1 MEYTFTKEDI
11 EKVEK
16 FIDIKNRGYYCDGS
30 QLTAVYNRVLH
41 KNVNTTNCGSCIRA
55 RIQELENAL
64 NAFKRLSEN
73 VSTDEPSVKT
83 NGNEDTPVKEE
94 ENKATGDVKNEPTEK
109 KRVGRPRKN

>member
-64 NAFKRLSEN
+64 NAFKRLSEK
-73 VSTDEPSVKT
+73 VSTDEP
-83 NGNEDTPVKEE
+83 TPVKEDG
-94 ENKATGDVKNEPTEK
+94 NKATGEAENKSTEK
-109 KRVGRPRKN
+109 KRVGRPPKKN